1 MREWLGAR
9 TFAPDVDIGLPCL
22 LHANEMSLRF
32 WPAHGTRLGWLLV
45 GLAIPRAAFA
55 ADPRDLYREGLELYD
70 ERQYESALDRFAE
83 SYSAQASPNSKL
95 YVARCL
101 RSIGRT
107 DEAVVAYEQAAQLA
121 SERSVAEAKYAL
133 TYQNAMRELAVLRP
147 PPPVQPRYVA
157 ATWSAAGVGLVGLAS
172 FGVFGTLARSRFD
185 SLETH
190 CNPLPCPA
198 SETGHSNSGHDYQR
212 IANVSLAIGITG
224 AVTAVTLYVL
234 GRPKSLP
241 YGQLE
246 VSLTAVQFSGE
257 F

>member
-1 MREWLGAR
+1 
-9 TFAPDVDIGLPCL
+9 
-22 LHANEMSLRF
+22 MSLRF
-32 WPAHGTRLGWLLV
+32 WPAHCARLGWLLV
-45 GLAIPRAAFA
+45 SLTTPHATFA
-55 ADPRDLYREGLELYD
+55 ADPRELYREGLELYD
-70 ERQYESALDRFAE
+70 ERQYESALDRFTE
-83 SYSAQASPNSKL
+83 SYSALASPNSKL

-107 DEAVVAYEQAAQLA
+107 EEAVVAYEQAAQLA
-121 SERSVAEAKYAL
+121 KERSAVESKYTL
-133 TYQNAMRELAVLRP
+133 TYQNALRELAVLRP
-147 PPPVQPRYVA
+147 PPPAQPRYVV
-157 ATWSAAGVGLVGLAS
+157 ATWTAAGVGLVGVAS

-198 SETGHSNSGHDYQR
+198 SETGHAESGHAYQR

-224 AVTAVTLYVL
+224 AVTAVTLYIL
-234 GRPKSLP
+234 GRPESLP

-246 VSLTAVQFSGE
+246 VSLNTVQFSGA